1 MSQQLTGH
9 SQRILWG
16 RAIAYGLLTETM
28 LIVVF
33 IVGLTFGTRDAINIV
48 IAIVGSFVLPL
59 VFAMVLGRRLQA
71 RFVLHGVLIGAAAFV
86 VFMGLSLIGR
96 MFQPDAPGQPLG
108 TGLRMCSSSL
118 GAALAAWSRHVA
130 ARGWERCQRVLF
142 ESVILTSLRD
152 SFCHGDRKPRKTI
165 MRSESRRVHQ
175 A

>member
-96 MFQPDAPGQPLG
+96 MVQPDAPAQPLAYWIAHALKFVG
-108 TGLRMCSSSL
+108 GGL
-118 GAALAAWSRHVA
+118 GGVLA
-130 ARGWERCQRVLF
+130 
-142 ESVILTSLRD
+142 
-152 SFCHGDRKPRKTI
+152 
-165 MRSESRRVHQ
+165 SRRRKRLGTLSEGRL
-175 A
+175 